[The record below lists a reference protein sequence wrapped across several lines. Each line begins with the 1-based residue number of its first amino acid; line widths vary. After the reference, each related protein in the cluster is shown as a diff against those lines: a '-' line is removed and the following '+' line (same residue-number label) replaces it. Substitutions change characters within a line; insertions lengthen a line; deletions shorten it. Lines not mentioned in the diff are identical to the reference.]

1 MNIRRLSRRR
11 FVSAL
16 SMFFLG
22 FTAACTNSA
31 RSNSAG
37 NSSEEKV
44 IRIAIGTQDLTI
56 NTASGGSV
64 IREEKLLEKY
74 LPKTGKYQNVK
85 YKIEWSSHTSGP
97 PITNKMLANQLDIGM
112 MGDFPL
118 TINMNTFQEKG
129 GGVNSLY
136 IATLAYSATG
146 AGNAIVVP
154 KDSSVRTIAD
164 LKGKQVSV
172 PFGSAAHGMLLKALE
187 RASLDPE
194 KDVKLVSQS
203 PEVGGTSLLTNQIDA
218 HADFVP
224 FGELFPFRGFARKI
238 FDGAEL
244 NVPTFHGVVVRS
256 DFANDYPEIVIAYL
270 KAVLEANKMF
280 REQPEA
286 LATKVG
292 EWSGVEKEV
301 VYMFLGPSGL
311 QQLNPA
317 IRPVHLE
324 ALTNSVNTLK
334 QLGKLGANVNP
345 ENLTKFADDSYLKQ
359 AVQELGMN
367 YDEMVNNV
375 EHFSISGEDAETK
388 QPIQDSKQA
397 AQIWVKGEDKLRN
410 FYSVKSMMT
419 ALAKLQKDGQDAA
432 SVIFVHDHNK
442 GWKLFAENSFFV
454 HKEDVTSA
462 FLTEKDAKEFAN
474 QAGLQVVPFK
484 GLQQLYAQDV
494 QPSALATNP

>member
-1 MNIRRLSRRR
+1 
-11 FVSAL
+11 
-16 SMFFLG
+16 
-22 FTAACTNSA
+22 
-31 RSNSAG
+31 
-37 NSSEEKV
+37 
-44 IRIAIGTQDLTI
+44 
-56 NTASGGSV
+56 
-64 IREEKLLEKY
+64 
-74 LPKTGKYQNVK
+74 
-85 YKIEWSSHTSGP
+85 
-97 PITNKMLANQLDIGM
+97 
-112 MGDFPL
+112 
-118 TINMNTFQEKG
+118 
-129 GGVNSLY
+129 
-136 IATLAYSATG
+136 
-146 AGNAIVVP
+146 
-154 KDSSVRTIAD
+154 
-164 LKGKQVSV
+164 
-172 PFGSAAHGMLLKALE
+172 
-187 RASLDPE
+187 
-194 KDVKLVSQS
+194 
-203 PEVGGTSLLTNQIDA
+203 
-218 HADFVP
+218 
-224 FGELFPFRGFARKI
+224 
-238 FDGAEL
+238 
-244 NVPTFHGVVVRS
+244 
-256 DFANDYPEIVIAYL
+256 
-270 KAVLEANKMF
+270 MF

-317 IRPVHLE
+317 ISPVHLE

-375 EHFSISGEDAETK
+375 DHFSISGEDAETK

-432 SVIFVHDHNK
+432 SVIFVHDYNK

-454 HKEDVTSA
+454 HKEDVISA